1 MGDITRATQRAY
13 EKSEGVLGRSWPV
26 WALAL
31 LFYAAVAYVLLFKI
45 RLPSPA
51 HLIVYSMALAI
62 IVITLMKV
70 EWALLGLVL
79 MIPFAR
85 PGFTVGNLGLFHI
98 SAFNVAV
105 AGVWLV
111 YIVRYFAD
119 RDLAAKGPL
128 FRRTPVDVALVI
140 FMLLVTV
147 TSLANLNFN
156 VDGQARAVLLTYMK
170 EQLMY
175 AAWFYLVVTLLR
187 KPSDLRRFAIFFA
200 ASGVLVAI
208 VGLSARVT
216 GAIQTAGAVTDA
228 ELEGGV
234 AGGRTGGVG
243 EGGWFGLGHPNLFAA
258 FLIMVMPFW
267 FYATDHL
274 RRFAHR
280 VFGNLAIVF
289 GFVALLYT
297 YSRAAWGGIMAAILT
312 LGLRDF
318 RALRKTLIF
327 LAVFAVVA
335 QVMTVSLVGM
345 GVAQVIE
352 MRFEELSR
360 SQLSARPEIFSAA
373 LVLIRQRPFL
383 GVGMGTFMWHASV
396 TFTNRIAHAH
406 NVFLTYASELGIPAA
421 LAYVVFI
428 GWIFT
433 MAVRNLRT
441 SRIPGYGFLSQ
452 ASFVGL
458 FAVLTLM
465 MFDHIFFDRN
475 VGHAFYAL
483 LAIIVSLDRMIRE
496 KRLPGMEAAEEEQPG
511 SLWIGS

>member
-1 MGDITRATQRAY
+1 MGEITRAAQRAY
-13 EKSEGVLGRSWPV
+13 ERSEGVLGRSWPV
-26 WALAL
+26 WVLAL
-31 LFYAAVAYVLLFKI
+31 LFYAAAAYVLLFKV

-85 PGFTVGNLGLFHI
+85 PGFTIGELGLFHI
-98 SAFNVAV
+98 SAFNLAV

-128 FRRTPVDVALVI
+128 FRRTPVDTVLVI
-140 FMLLVTV
+140 FLLFMNVS
-147 TSLANLNFN
+147 SLANLNYN
-156 VDGQARAVLLTYMK
+156 VDGQARAILLTYMK
-170 EQLMY
+170 EQLFY
-175 AAWFYLVVTLLR
+175 AGWFYLVVTLLR
-187 KPSDLRRFAIFFA
+187 KPSDLRRFALFFA

-208 VGLSARVT
+208 VGLSARIT
-216 GAIQTAGAVTDA
+216 GAIQTAGTVTDA
-228 ELEGGV
+228 ELQGGV

-258 FLIMVMPFW
+258 FLIMVMPIW

-274 RRFAHR
+274 KKFVFRI
-280 VFGNLAIVF
+280 FGNVAIVF

-297 YSRAAWGGIMAAILT
+297 YSRAAWGGIMAAIFA
-312 LGLRDF
+312 LGLRDH
-318 RALRKTLIF
+318 RALRKTIVF
-327 LAVFAVVA
+327 LVLFAIVA
-335 QVMTVSLVGM
+335 QLMTLALVGM
-345 GVAQVIE
+345 GVGQVIE
-352 MRFEELSR
+352 MRFEELAR
-360 SQLSARPEIFSAA
+360 SQLSARPEIFAA
-373 LVLIRQRPFL
+373 AMVLIRERPLL
-383 GVGMGTFMWHASV
+383 GVGMGTFMWHANV

-406 NVFLTYASELGIPAA
+406 NVFLTYAYEMGIPAA
-421 LAYVVFI
+421 LAYLVFVA
-428 GWIFT
+428 WIFS
-433 MAVRNLRT
+433 MAIRNLKM
-441 SRIPGYGFLSQ
+441 SKIPGYGFLPQ

-483 LAIIVSLDRMIRE
+483 LAIIVSFDRMVRE
-496 KRLPGMEAAEEEQPG
+496 EQLPGMEAAEEVPSG
-511 SLWIGS
+511 SLWIDS

>member
-1 MGDITRATQRAY
+1 MGEITRAAQRAY
-13 EKSEGVLGRSWPV
+13 ERTEGVLGRSWPV
-26 WALAL
+26 WVLVL
-31 LFYAAVAYVLLFKI
+31 LFYAATAYVLLFKI
-45 RLPSPA
+45 SLPSPA

-62 IVITLMKV
+62 IIITLMKV

-85 PGFTVGNLGLFHI
+85 PGFTIGELKMFHI

-119 RDLAAKGPL
+119 RELAAKGPL
-128 FRRTPVDVALVI
+128 FRRTPLDTVLVI
-140 FMLLVTV
+140 FLLLVTV
-147 TSLANLNFN
+147 TSFANLNYN
-156 VDGQARAVLLTYMK
+156 VDGQARALILTYMK
-170 EQLMY
+170 EQIFY
-175 AAWFYLVVTLLR
+175 AAWFYLVLTLLR
-187 KPSDLRRFAIFFA
+187 KPGDLRRFAIFFA
-200 ASGVLVAI
+200 LSGVLVAI
-208 VGLSARVT
+208 VGLTARIS
-216 GAIQTAGAVTDA
+216 GAIETAGAITDA
-228 ELEGGV
+228 EVQGGV

-274 RRFAHR
+274 KRFAHR
-280 VFGNLAIVF
+280 LLGNVAIVF

-297 YSRAAWGGIMAAILT
+297 YSRAAWGGIMAAILS
-312 LGLRDF
+312 LSLRDF
-318 RALRKTLIF
+318 RALRRTAIF
-327 LAVFAVVA
+327 LILFAVVA

-360 SQLSARPEIFSAA
+360 SQLSARPEIFAAA
-373 LVLIRQRPFL
+373 LVLIKERPFV
-383 GVGMGTFMWHASV
+383 GIGMGTFMWHASV
-396 TFTNRIAHAH
+396 TFTTRIHHAH

-421 LAYVVFI
+421 LVYVIFI
-428 GWIFT
+428 GWIFV

-441 SRIPGYGFLSQ
+441 ASIPGYGFISQ

-465 MFDHIFFDRN
+465 MFDHLFADRN
-475 VGHAFYAL
+475 VGHAFYTL
-483 LAIIVSLDRMIRE
+483 LAIIVSQRRMIDE
-496 KRLPGMEAAEEEQPG
+496 KMFPGMEAAVEEPP
-511 SLWIGS
+511 SKVWIDS